1 MLAYKFDCISFIS
14 LLTLI
19 YSHQTEIGESMRNAL
34 GQFVASHTGN
44 AGLSSDKVR
53 NFTLESVALGP
64 R

>member
-1 MLAYKFDCISFIS
+1 
-14 LLTLI
+14 
-19 YSHQTEIGESMRNAL
+19 MRNAL

-53 NFTLESVALGP
+53 NFTLESVSLVP